1 MSLIKNEFP
10 LLSPS
15 IMKGGDATHKK
26 CGFAYIKALLDRRS
40 DMLSDIASGAG
51 KSAFSEERLNLFF
64 PANAKPRKKTGAFT
78 QKTEEMR

>member
-1 MSLIKNEFP
+1 
-10 LLSPS
+10 
-15 IMKGGDATHKK
+15 MKGVMLHIKK
-26 CGFAYIKALLDRRS
+26 CGFAYITALPDRRS

-78 QKTEEMR
+78 QKNKEMRWVIWR